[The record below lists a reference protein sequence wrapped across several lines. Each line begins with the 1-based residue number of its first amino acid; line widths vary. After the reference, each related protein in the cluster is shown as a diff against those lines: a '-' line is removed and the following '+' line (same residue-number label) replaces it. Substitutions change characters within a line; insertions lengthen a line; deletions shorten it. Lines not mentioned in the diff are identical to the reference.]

1 LSVGEYLLHPHT
13 WHYLR
18 NCLLYIGYSLPGVF
32 EENPYPR
39 AVNGSLWTLPVEG
52 VMYLLV
58 LVLGLTRA
66 LNISA
71 LTVVVAGLCA
81 IKFLLIPYLGH
92 QDATWG
98 RLFPVAQSVKLG
110 LFFFSGAVL
119 YVARPHL
126 VIRNIAA
133 CSLFAA
139 LLATVRTPV
148 GPVAYQVALPLLT
161 IWAAHANVRWM
172 REFGRHGDFSYGM
185 YLIAFPVQQLLAHKF
200 GSMPVPVFMAL
211 AFGTTLPL
219 AILSWHCV
227 EKPALAWKQKTV
239 SFDAIR
245 RLRSSTPTGIS
256 REIPAATQDRA
267 PEMTNR
273 AA

>member
-1 LSVGEYLLHPHT
+1 
-13 WHYLR
+13 
-18 NCLLYIGYSLPGVF
+18 
-32 EENPYPR
+32 
-39 AVNGSLWTLPVEG
+39 
-52 VMYLLV
+52 
-58 LVLGLTRA
+58 
-66 LNISA
+66 
-71 LTVVVAGLCA
+71 
-81 IKFLLIPYLGH
+81 
-92 QDATWG
+92 
-98 RLFPVAQSVKLG
+98 
-110 LFFFSGAVL
+110 
-119 YVARPHL
+119 VARPHL

-245 RLRSSTPTGIS
+245 RSRSSTPSGIS
-256 REIPAATQDRA
+256 REIPAVTQDRA